1 MNKQRRDESEMKHK
15 EKHREPHK
23 KHMSSGGSAHGDTGF
38 VGEKTKATHNNY
50 DSSAGKAVD
59 KMLRGEHPTTH
70 IATVHCAKGGD
81 MGMKH
86 MAAGGAGKVRKGEY

>member
-1 MNKQRRDESEMKHK
+1 MNNHRREESEMKHHAR
-15 EKHREPHK
+15 HREPHK
-23 KHMSSGGSAHGDTGF
+23 KMSSGGSAHGDKGF

-59 KMLRGEHPTTH
+59 KMLSGDHPITH

-81 MGMKH
+81 MHVKH
-86 MAAGGAGKVRKGEY
+86 MAAGGVGKVRKGEY